1 MKQNK
6 LECQHLRLR
15 SNTPAV
21 FERWEESAGDTFAMS
36 ARFISKKA
44 FTCPPFLLKL
54 FNVLNNYTWY
64 HI

>member
-21 FERWEESAGDTFAMS
+21 FERWEESAGDTFCNVS
-36 ARFISKKA
+36 AVHIKKGVYLS
-44 FTCPPFLLKL
+44 TIFLKT
-54 FNVLNNYTWY
+54 F
-64 HI
+64 